1 MLQLKTYYIQSEVI
15 AKICGYVS
23 QLHHHDAACQLP
35 LPIVSVAVHTYPVVE
50 EEPIFSEDTL
60 VFQFSSTLITSEA
73 HCITEI
79 EFQVPAFLISRTFEV
94 SVAFFS
100 S

>member
-1 MLQLKTYYIQSEVI
+1 M
-15 AKICGYVS
+15 S
-23 QLHHHDAACQLP
+23 QLHHEEACQLP
-35 LPIVSVAVHTYPVVE
+35 FQEVSVAVQTYHVVE

-79 EFQVPAFLISRTFEV
+79 EFQVPAFLISRTFDE
-94 SVAFFS
+94 SVAFLS